1 MKKIY
6 FILLAVLMTISAHA
20 QTGVLTPKIDFYEN
34 DNSMIAGKWYK
45 TKSTFMDFH
54 EDGTVDGYW
63 PDRTLEYKFF
73 PSQGRIVTFN
83 GGAYWN
89 SLDVVYLN
97 DETMVVKRLEGYFET
112 YTRTRPVQEVIAL
125 SICDEATGKIVSS
138 LEMTMNNGVGSTQQ
152 LRASI
157 RPDDA
162 DNQEVEWS
170 SNDEKVVTV
179 ENGLVKAVGA
189 GTATITCAAT
199 DGSGVTGTCRVTV
212 SNLVTSITLSSTSF
226 ILMKGKSTTL
236 TAEVSP
242 SDATNQKLTWSSGNT
257 SVATVST
264 SGVVTAIDYGASLI
278 TCEATDGSG
287 VKATCIITVKNLNGS
302 ESGHTW
308 VDLGLSVKW
317 ATMNIGASSSTSYG
331 SYFAWGEVE
340 TKNNYDW
347 STYKW
352 YINPTGKIS
361 KYNTAHQY
369 SGPVPDGKSTL
380 EPEDDAANA
389 KWGGKWRMPT
399 RNEFEELCSK
409 CTWTWTTQNGSIG
422 YLVTAPSG
430 ASIFLP
436 TAGQKNGTVIEN
448 RSIIGY
454 YWSSSLVTP
463 TTDALKS
470 WYLEFDGNR
479 AFTTYPDGGSRCLGH
494 SVRAVCE

>member
-1 MKKIY
+1 MKKFS

-20 QTGVLTPKIDFYEN
+20 QTGVFTPKIDFYEN
-34 DNSMIAGKWYK
+34 DNSMIVGKWYK

-125 SICDEATGKIVSS
+125 SICDAATGKIVSS

-380 EPEDDAANA
+380 ESEDDAANA

-399 RNEFEELCSK
+399 WQELNELRLY
-409 CTWTWTTQNGSIG
+409 CTWTWTTQNSSTG

-436 TAGQKNGTVIEN
+436 AAGYREET
-448 RSIIGY
+448 SIINRGNLGC
-454 YWSSSLVTP
+454 YWSSSLASP
-463 TTDALKS
+463 TIDAMDAWLL
-470 WYLEFDGNR
+470 YFDSSKVSVED
-479 AFTTYPDGGSRCLGH
+479 YYSSDRCLGRTI
-494 SVRAVCE
+494 RAVCE